1 MTNEQDLIGCILNAG
16 RCIERMLDK
25 HARLAG
31 LRGSQA
37 RVLCFLSIVTP
48 KRNVFQKD
56 IEAAFEIRASSATG
70 ILQSLERQ
78 GLIRRDSASL
88 DGRLKKIVLT
98 DKAKDMQTRS
108 IEFHRSILKKLQGEL
123 DDEELARFM
132 TTCNE
137 IAVRAQS
144 DADAAQEGRGE
155 VRSMA

>member
-1 MTNEQDLIGCILNAG
+1 MANDQDLIGCILNAG

-37 RVLCFLSIVTP
+37 RVLCFLAIVTP
-48 KRNVFQKD
+48 ERNVFQKD

-70 ILQSLERQ
+70 ILQALECQ

-123 DDEELARFM
+123 SDEELARFM

-137 IAVRAQS
+137 IAARASS
-144 DADAAQEGRGE
+144 DAESAQKGRGE
-155 VRSMA
+155 VRSMS